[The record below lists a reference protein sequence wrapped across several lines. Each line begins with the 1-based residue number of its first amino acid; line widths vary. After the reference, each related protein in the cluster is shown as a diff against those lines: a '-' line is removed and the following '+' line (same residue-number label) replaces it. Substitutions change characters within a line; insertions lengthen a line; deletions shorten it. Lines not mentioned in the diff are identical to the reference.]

1 MQTTMNRSA
10 LGALAL
16 VGALGLGAC
25 KDMLDVKFP
34 GQIPTEQ
41 IGDPSLAPV
50 LVRSAIADFECAYS
64 NYAGGSSVHSDEY
77 ETANSN
83 IPLANW
89 GERSISPDEN
99 DYAIGTCEGNFGM
112 NLTLHTARFQAE
124 DAFKKLNAWTDA
136 QVTGRQSLMA
146 QAKIYAGYSLLM
158 MGEGFCAV
166 ALDGGA
172 AQPPATA
179 LTLAETRFTEGLALA
194 QTANNTD
201 MLNLGRVGLARA
213 KLDLKKWAEAATAAS
228 QVTAGYNKNADRGQ
242 ESTRRHNKLW
252 RLAEQTGAYTIA
264 PAYRAMNDPRVV
276 VADAGRGAFNAE
288 VRLWVTRKYTSL
300 VSPIR
305 IASAVEANLIR
316 AEALIQQDQLA
327 AGMALL
333 NARRSALSL
342 PDLVATTKDQAIAHV
357 LAERQKELA
366 FEGGHRLNDLLR
378 YNLSWKVGTNQFT
391 NRPYGTTKCWPNP
404 TREVNGV

>member
-1 MQTTMNRSA
+1 MRTTMNRST
-10 LGALAL
+10 LGVATL
-16 VGALGLGAC
+16 VASLGLAAC
-25 KDMLDVKFP
+25 NDILEVKFP

-41 IGDPSLAPV
+41 IGDPSLAAV
-50 LVRSAIADFECAYS
+50 LTRSAISDFECAYS
-64 NYAGGSSVHSDEY
+64 NYTGGSAVHSDEY

-89 GERSISPDEN
+89 GERSITADEN

-124 DAFKKLNAWTDA
+124 DTFKKLNGWTDA
-136 QVTGRQSLMA
+136 QVTGRASFMA
-146 QAKIYAGYSLLM
+146 QVKIYAGYAYLL
-158 MGEGFCAV
+158 MGEGFCQV
-166 ALDGGA
+166 AFDGAPAG
-172 AQPPATA
+172 PPAAA
-179 LTLAETRFTEGLALA
+179 LALAETRFTEGLALA
-194 QTANNTD
+194 QTAGNTD

-213 KLDLKKWAEAATAAS
+213 KLDLKKYGEAATTAAL
-228 QVTAGYNKNADRGQ
+228 VPATYTKNADRGQ

-252 RLAEQTGAYTIA
+252 RLAEQTGGYTVA
-264 PAYRAMNDPRVV
+264 PAYRNMNDPRVV

-288 VRLWVTRKYTSL
+288 VRLWVAKKYTSL

-305 IASAVEANLIR
+305 LASGAEANLIR

-333 NARRSALSL
+333 NARRAELTLSA
-342 PDLVATTKDQAIAHV
+342 LVATTKDAAMVHV

-378 YNLSWKVGTNQFT
+378 FNINWKTGSNPFT